1 MVDQH
6 VGLGCEHDDGRM
18 VSARRQRAAWSEE
31 PEVRGDVFALPAREP
46 DHLDEVSIV
55 DPRGIEA
62 LREQLELKR
71 PALRVAG
78 AQNRCHWRG
87 SVAAG
92 IDARILQQPGRVQQ
106 DLPRIG
112 AAVDGAVDQ
121 KVVRFSVVGNGR
133 PEDLGDGF
141 VPLNRDV
148 RVSLFEEIAPGR
160 QPGELEGPELGR
172 RRKEMVE
179 GRVEP
184 IDDADSV
191 AAAILRID
199 HDRGHRVPAQAAI
212 GARHGSVNR
221 DLGVRVAGSV
231 LVLPGGRH
239 RHGGDCCLGSCWNDR
254 QHDEQADRGSLQ

>member
-6 VGLGCEHDDGRM
+6 VGLRCEHDDGR
-18 VSARRQRAAWSEE
+18 VFPARRKRRAVTEE
-31 PEVRGDVFALPAREP
+31 AEVRGDVFALPAGEP

-62 LREQLELKR
+62 LREQLELKP

-78 AQNRCHWRG
+78 AQNRRHWRG
-87 SVAAG
+87 SVTAG

-121 KVVRFSVVGNGR
+121 RVVRFSVVGNGR
-133 PEDLGDGF
+133 PEDLGDRF

-148 RVSLFEEIAPGR
+148 RVSLFEEIVPGR
-160 QPGELEGPELGR
+160 QPGELKGPELGR

-184 IDDADSV
+184 VDDANPVS
-191 AAAILRID
+191 AAIHGID
-199 HDRGHRVPAQAAI
+199 HDRGHRVVAQAAI
-212 GARHGSVNR
+212 RARHGSVNH
-221 DLGVRVAGSV
+221 DLGIGVAGGA
-231 LVLPGGRH
+231 LVWTGRH
-239 RHGGDCCLGSCWNDR
+239 QRDGGDRCLRSHGNDR
-254 QHDEQADRGSLQ
+254 EHAEQADRGSLQ